1 MDRKLNITEEYL
13 YLPVCVGEEEILVEV
28 FAGKEDASKGAAASK
43 YGGDLT
49 DGSSAA
55 TKIFE
60 FLVPVNQSG
69 TEPYECDYYAEVPV
83 REFLGR
89 ELTVRAASP
98 EAFGLAI
105 ENGKKREKTERIGT
119 KREPGKESRPVIH
132 FAADAGWT
140 NDPNGLIYADG
151 VYHFYFQYNPFHTIW
166 NNMSWGHAVSPDL
179 LHWTQEDSVMF
190 PDESGTMFSGC
201 AISNE
206 RKLLGLPREALL
218 FYYTAAGGNNGWSK
232 GLEFTQKIAY
242 SLDGG
247 RTLVKKKE
255 PCLGTIA
262 EENRDPKVYWH
273 EESQAYVMA
282 LFLKGNE
289 YGIFRSKDLEHWEES
304 DRFTLEEAW
313 ECPDFFRLYTADGE
327 ACWFFWTADGF
338 YYPGEF
344 DGYHF
349 RTDGVRHHAYVTT
362 IPYAAQSYFGTEG
375 RVVMIPW
382 LRFPNDGRL
391 FTGAYGIPV
400 ELSCVK
406 TETGFVLVQKP
417 VRELMEQAR
426 RQPEQEKAS
435 GGSIQLQ
442 AKEAALIV
450 KMTAEAGYT
459 GHYVWNINGSRI
471 EYVPES
477 GKFMVDEEK
486 YQVGCGHKEFFFLID
501 DRILEVFFDGG
512 LRMGTFALK
521 ETAVSFETVCE
532 GIAGCEV
539 YEMK

>member
-1 MDRKLNITEEYL
+1 MDRKLTIAEEYL
-13 YLPVCVGEEEILVEV
+13 YLPICVGKEETLVEI
-28 FAGKEDASKGAAASK
+28 FAEPTTSEEGN
-43 YGGDLT
+43 GGLR
-49 DGSSAA
+49 
-55 TKIFE
+55 KVFE
-60 FLVPVNQSG
+60 FQVPVDPEG
-69 TEPYECDYYAEVPV
+69 REPYECDYYAEIPV

-89 ELTVRAASP
+89 ELTIRAMAP
-98 EAFGLAI
+98 EAFGKAVQN
-105 ENGKKREKTERIGT
+105 EKKRSKTERIGT
-119 KREPGKESRPVIH
+119 KREEKKESRPVVH
-132 FAADAGWT
+132 FAADLGWT

-151 VYHFYFQYNPFHTIW
+151 VYHFYFQYNPFHTVW

-179 LHWTQEDSVMF
+179 LHWTLEDSVLF

-201 AISNE
+201 AISND
-206 RKLLGLPREALL
+206 RGLLGLPKEAIL
-218 FYYTAAGGNNGWSK
+218 FYYTAAGGTNKWSK

-247 RTLVKKKE
+247 RTLIKKKE

-289 YGIFRSKDLEHWEES
+289 YGIFRSQDLEHWEQS
-304 DRFTLEEAW
+304 DCFTLEEAW
-313 ECPDFFRLYTADGE
+313 ECPDFFRLYTEEGE

-338 YYPGEF
+338 YYPGDF
-344 DGYHF
+344 DGYRF
-349 RTDGVRHHAYVTT
+349 RTEGIRRHAYVTT

-382 LRFPNDGRL
+382 LRYPNDGRL

-406 TETGFVLVQKP
+406 AEEGFLLVQKP
-417 VRELMEQAR
+417 VRELMEQAEQIPESETAGSGCIR
-426 RQPEQEKAS
+426 RQTEGK
-435 GGSIQLQ
+435 
-442 AKEAALIV
+442 ALIV
-450 KMTAEAGYT
+450 KMTAKDDYT
-459 GHYVWNINGSRI
+459 GHYVWMINGSRI

-477 GKFMVDEEK
+477 GKLTVDEGK
-486 YQVGCGHKEFFFLID
+486 YQVGCGHKEFFLLID

-512 LRMGTFALK
+512 LRVGTFALQ
-521 ETAVSFETVCE
+521 EMAVSFETSCE
-532 GIAGCEV
+532 GIDG
-539 YEMK
+539 YELYEIK